1 LRPGRQAPTAKKTHC
16 ACDASVLS
24 FPCPMRLFILSS
36 PRAPVIESKVA
47 PTQIPVQRFTCQTV
61 QDLNHDTAELV
72 YILPIEAIEDP
83 AWPQLRVRLAQANRY
98 YLIAGQG
105 LQTAQI
111 VNATRDGAFDV
122 LSLDDSDRRWFDAI
136 DKAVASQRVWLKLY
150 GGTRLTAPESLLGNS
165 AAMKSLRQAIE
176 RLGPTVASVLIL
188 GESGVGK
195 ERVAAALHAASG
207 RGQFVA
213 LNCAAIPKELMEAEL
228 FGAERGAYTGATR
241 TRPGLVEQASGG
253 TLFLDEIGEMDIK
266 LQPKLLRF
274 LETRKTRRVGGNT
287 EIQSE
292 VRVLSAT
299 NSNLESEIALGKFR
313 SDLYYRLSE
322 VILHVPPLRT
332 RPEDIP
338 QFAMAFLHLAG
349 ERLGKFFDSIEPE
362 LIRKF
367 QTYEWPGNV
376 RELRNAIDRVAIL
389 YDGPTLRAAWWEPP
403 QPSFQNPADLALSSA
418 SAQNHGAPLLPGL
431 PLSRKQKLES
441 ARRLLESSGNDLTWV
456 AAQLGIHPTT
466 LYRWRKAGKL

>member
-1 LRPGRQAPTAKKTHC
+1 
-16 ACDASVLS
+16 
-24 FPCPMRLFILSS
+24 MRLSIINSQS
-36 PRAPVIESKVA
+36 TPRIESKLGVL
-47 PTQIPVQRFTCQTV
+47 QIPHQKFNPEALR
-61 QDLNHDTAELV
+61 DLNHETGDVVYVVPFELTQQ
-72 YILPIEAIEDP
+72 ES
-83 AWPQLRVRLAQANRY
+83 WPQLRVRLAQANRY
-98 YLIAGQG
+98 FLVVGEN
-105 LQTAQI
+105 LMTNHI
-111 VNATRDGAFDV
+111 VAATRDGAFDV
-122 LSLDDSDRRWFDAI
+122 LLLSDPNDRWTDAI
-136 DKAVASQRVWLKLY
+136 KKAEQAQEVWLKLY
-150 GGTRLTAPESLLGNS
+150 GGTRLTAQEVLLGES

-195 ERVAAALHAASG
+195 EKVAGALHAASG
-207 RGQFVA
+207 RGAFVA
-213 LNCAAIPKELMEAEL
+213 VNCAAIPKELMEAEL
-228 FGAERGAYTGATR
+228 FGAEKGAYTGATR
-241 TRPGLVEQASGG
+241 TRSGLVEQASGG
-253 TLFLDEIGEMDIK
+253 TLFLDEIGEMDVR

-274 LETRKTRRVGGNT
+274 LETRRARRVGGNT

-299 NSNLESEIALGKFR
+299 NSNLEAEVVQTRFR

-338 QFAMAFLHLAG
+338 QFALGFLQAAG

-367 QTYEWPGNV
+367 QDHQWPGNV
-376 RELRNAIDRVAIL
+376 RELRNAIDRLAIL
-389 YDGPTLRAAWWEPP
+389 YDGPTLRSAWWDPP
-403 QPSFQNPADLALSSA
+403 HATPRQLPDPGPSGRGGAPSFL
-418 SAQNHGAPLLPGL
+418 GGTGL
-431 PLSRKQKLES
+431 PLSRKQKLDM
-441 ARRLLESSGNDLTWV
+441 AKQLLESSGNDLTWV